1 MKTMDDNSR
10 MPFGKHRDKTMANV
24 PSDYLLW
31 IYENG
36 KTYGALK
43 QYIEDNMDAI
53 KQDLKSQENG
63 KIR

>member
-1 MKTMDDNSR
+1 MKTLDDNSK
-10 MPFGKHRDKTMANV
+10 MPFGIHQGKAMANV

-31 IYENG
+31 LYENG

-43 QYIEDNMDAI
+43 QYIEDNLDAI

-63 KIR
+63 KG